1 MNMPKQKK
9 FNLKPEI
16 DGTTIKRWAVRIAV
30 IIVSSII
37 MAVMVRFATLSD
49 EDVANSVLRGEPIL
63 QIVILSLINAAILS
77 TLFTY
82 TLYVKRDSDV
92 GIRDKTVPVIAVAV
106 LLTFVFSMIF
116 GSLVSL
122 YIVPLS
128 LCSLLVA
135 TLVDRRVGIVTN
147 ILISQTFFLAYI
159 LVYGTENAVESS
171 AALVTSMVAS
181 IFLIMFL
188 DKAFSRLKFTVVG
201 MLVGLC
207 TAVIPMLINYLVD
220 ANETTTILLS
230 GLWSFLSVVLS
241 LAVFMIVLPL
251 MEYVF
256 RLDTQFKLQELSS
269 LENPLLKRLSREAP
283 GTFNHSM
290 VVGNLAELCAE
301 AIGENSL
308 LARVAAYYHDVG
320 KMKNAEYFIENQN
333 QK

>member
-1 MNMPKQKK
+1 MPKTQKRII
-9 FNLKPEI
+9 LKQGI
-16 DGTTIKRWAVRIAV
+16 DAAKIKTWAIRVAIV
-30 IIVSSII
+30 IVSSII

-49 EDVANSVLRGEPIL
+49 EDVANSFLRGDPFL

-77 TLFTY
+77 TLLTY

-92 GIRDKTVPVIAVAV
+92 SVRTKTVPVIAVSV
-106 LLTFVFSMIF
+106 LLTFIFSMIF

-171 AALVTSMVAS
+171 AALVTSMVPS

-201 MLVGLC
+201 FPVGLC
-207 TAVIPMLINYLVD
+207 TAIIPMLINYL
-220 ANETTTILLS
+220 E
-230 GLWSFLSVVLS
+230 
-241 LAVFMIVLPL
+241 
-251 MEYVF
+251 
-256 RLDTQFKLQELSS
+256 
-269 LENPLLKRLSREAP
+269 
-283 GTFNHSM
+283 
-290 VVGNLAELCAE
+290 
-301 AIGENSL
+301 IGR
-308 LARVAAYYHDVG
+308 AHV
-320 KMKNAEYFIENQN
+320 
-333 QK
+333 